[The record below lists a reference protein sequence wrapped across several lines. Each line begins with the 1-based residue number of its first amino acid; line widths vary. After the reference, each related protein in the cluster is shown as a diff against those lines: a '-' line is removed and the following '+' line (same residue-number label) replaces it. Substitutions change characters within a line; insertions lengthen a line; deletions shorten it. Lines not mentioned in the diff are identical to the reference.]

1 MGELNFVKEALL
13 NIKLEIDANTLIV
26 GDFNTLLTSRQII
39 LGKKSLIREILEL
52 YDIVSQMY
60 ITDIYRIF
68 HTKMKEY
75 PFCSSVLGTSSN
87 YK

>member
-1 MGELNFVKEALL
+1 MGEPNFIKEALL

-52 YDIVSQMY
+52 YDIVSQMH

-68 HTKMKEY
+68 HTKMKEC
-75 PFCSSVLGTSSN
+75 PFCSSVLRTSSN